1 MQGFA
6 PGRAVPLVRHL
17 SARRPVRGRCPRN
30 QSGGHVRPPLRCPL
44 VLLLPP
50 PRPDGPAR
58 LDSRMQGYLPSRS
71 LRMPVCSVSVRR
83 VCGRCAKLPN
93 CYGRVQP
100 G

>member
-6 PGRAVPLVRHL
+6 AGRVAPLVRHL

-30 QSGGHVRPPLRCPL
+30 QSGGHVRLPLRCPL

>member
-1 MQGFA
+1 MQGSVA
-6 PGRAVPLVRHL
+6 DRLVPLLRQAV
-17 SARRPVRGRCPRN
+17 RRPAVRGRSPGD
-30 QSGGHVRPPLRCPL
+30 QSGGHVVRPPLRCPL
-44 VLLLPP
+44 VLVPP

-58 LDSRMQGYLPSRS
+58 LDSRMQGYLPSPS
-71 LRMPVCSVSVRR
+71 MRMPVISVSVRR